1 MKIELLKD
9 ISQIV
14 AGKNTAPIVDL
25 LFDKK
30 NVNEFIIAKKLGLT
44 INQTRN
50 ILYKLS
56 DEGLVSFVR
65 KKDKK
70 KGWYTYFWTFN
81 PDKALTLLQK
91 NVQKEIEQLEHQL
104 KSREVKRFYYCK
116 SCNIEVSEETAL
128 INNFTC
134 PECGEVYELNDN
146 KKALNELNLTIGK
159 LNKKLEEI
167 NIELELIEGKK
178 TKRIAKERKKEAKER
193 VEKRRKSMEERRKI
207 RLKKVKEI
215 KVKKPISRKKNIK
228 KKNKVKPSSKHKKA
242 KITRKKSNKKKR

>member
-1 MKIELLKD
+1 MKVELLKD

-30 NVNEFIIAKKLGLT
+30 NVNEFLIAKKLSLT

-81 PDKALTLLQK
+81 PDKALELLQK
-91 NVQKEIEQLEHQL
+91 NILKEMEQLENQL
-104 KSREVKRFYYCK
+104 KSREVKRFYFCK
-116 SCNIEVSEETAL
+116 SCSIEVSEETAL
-128 INNFTC
+128 INDFTC

-146 KKALNELNLTIGK
+146 KKALNELNLNINR
-159 LNKKLEEI
+159 LKKRLEEI
-167 NIELELIEGKK
+167 NRELFIIDGKK
-178 TKRIAKERKKEAKER
+178 VKRIANERKKEANDK
-193 VEKRRKSMEERRKI
+193 VEKRRKAMEEKRKI
-207 RLKKVKEI
+207 REASKPKAKKSKPSKPPAKKSKVPKKSASKKSKSSKKTS
-215 KVKKPISRKKNIK
+215 KVKKG
-228 KKNKVKPSSKHKKA
+228 
-242 KITRKKSNKKKR
+242 